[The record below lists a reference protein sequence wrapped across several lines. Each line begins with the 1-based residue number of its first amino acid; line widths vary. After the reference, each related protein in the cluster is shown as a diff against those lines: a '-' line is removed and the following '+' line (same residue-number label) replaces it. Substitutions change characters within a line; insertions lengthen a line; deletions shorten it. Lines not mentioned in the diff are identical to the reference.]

1 MASSEADRAVQPAIR
16 PESSRACSTS
26 AWAEL
31 VDTPAM
37 AHAVATAALPAAFVH
52 VEYCCS
58 TSDQSLLTSWLA
70 VRPNAPTACSPMIEA
85 TRWLGR
91 WLMATFMVSSLP
103 AVILV
108 RSRAPALDSTWRT
121 AALVRTCR
129 LVRRSR
135 SMSVSLRDRRSAVC
149 GPALEVT
156 ADGLGLD
163 SAGGVTDTGAPGAGG
178 PSAVGGA
185 RAD

>member
-70 VRPNAPTACSPMIEA
+70 VRPNAPTACS
-85 TRWLGR
+85 
-91 WLMATFMVSSLP
+91 

-121 AALVRTCR
+121 AELVRTCR
-129 LVRRSR
+129 RVRRSR
-135 SMSVSLRDRRSAVC
+135 
-149 GPALEVT
+149 
-156 ADGLGLD
+156 
-163 SAGGVTDTGAPGAGG
+163 
-178 PSAVGGA
+178 
-185 RAD
+185 